1 MSGRAGPIA
10 ETAIMPAPPAPAKA
24 AGDPA
29 SAWANVVR
37 GRWPPDARV
46 EFFMRAHQQSCPVA
60 VPCPRDQ
67 RRTATD
73 HMGRG
78 KAFMM
83 QDLAAVAPSVIVC
96 AAFLI
101 GAWAIVRRE
110 LAPKRR
116 ARARAGAVTD
126 KRVEDPAERD
136 QGRS

>member
-1 MSGRAGPIA
+1 
-10 ETAIMPAPPAPAKA
+10 
-24 AGDPA
+24 
-29 SAWANVVR
+29 
-37 GRWPPDARV
+37 
-46 EFFMRAHQQSCPVA
+46 
-60 VPCPRDQ
+60 
-67 RRTATD
+67 
-73 HMGRG
+73 
-78 KAFMM
+78 MM